1 MRKDGKRIKRVDPMY
16 TIVPYIMNKRM
27 DSMNMIT
34 LDIPLEPMDK
44 YLHKVRRE
52 GKQVSHLGLVLTAI
66 LRATAEYPAL
76 NRFVVNKRIYA
87 RNDFTVGMVVLKPG
101 EDDGAINKVSF
112 ELEDDIFTVQDKMD
126 KYIEENRKLTN
137 ENKTDKLMQVLLSV
151 PGLVNF
157 GVGLFKLLDR
167 YGLLPKSIIDASPF
181 HVTMVITNLAS
192 IRTNHIYH
200 HIYEFGTTS
209 MILSMGNS
217 REVPKRVKGEI
228 IFERCMPI
236 GMVMDERICSGSYYA
251 TAFQR
256 IKTYL
261 KDPTLLEG
269 APKVV
274 NRDFSK
280 E

>member
-87 RNDFTVGMVVLKPG
+87 RNDFTVGKVVLKPG

>member
-274 NRDFSK
+274 NRDFPK